1 MSSGRAAT
9 RWSRELGRRI
19 KVLRKKRNWTQ
30 VDMAEHT
37 GLNRSHI
44 SEVETGKRA
53 ITIVTLQTI
62 AVTLE
67 TTMSRLLKGL

>member
-9 RWSRELGRRI
+9 RLSTELGRRI

-30 VDMAEHT
+30 VDMAAHT
-37 GLNRSHI
+37 GLDRSHI
-44 SEVETGKRA
+44 SEIETGKRA
-53 ITIVTLQTI
+53 ITLVTLQTI

-67 TTMSRLLKGL
+67 TTMSALLRGL